1 MSVLSLVNVSNWI
14 LKEISLE
21 INKGEIFA
29 LVGPSGAGKTT
40 VLQVIAGLAPY
51 EGKVY
56 LGTKSLEGVPPYK
69 RRVGY
74 LFQELLLFPHLTIE
88 ENLIIAMTRQP
99 GGKNVKRERTSEL
112 LELVGIGSLANR
124 FPHELSG
131 GEKQR
136 AALARA
142 LASTPDIL
150 LLDEPFSSLDFR
162 IARYLRLEFKRLQ
175 RLLGF
180 NALFVTHN
188 LREAREM
195 ADRIGVLKEGALTQV
210 LNSDELWLSAESGKG
225 SFLEQPNILSV
236 CGHRKSG
243 NGIIEVEWAGHR
255 FFVPDEGKPFER
267 VAIRPRDIFISTLD
281 PPGSPVNRFQGIVK
295 HIKETG
301 GMASIKVG
309 IGDEE
314 IIVEITREYLKALN
328 LSTGDR
334 VCGILKLRDLHG
346 C

>member
-1 MSVLSLVNVSNWI
+1 MSVISLANVSNWI
-14 LKEISLE
+14 LKDISLE
-21 INKGEIFA
+21 IKKGEIFA

-40 VLQVIAGLAPY
+40 LLQVIAGLAPY

-56 LGTKSLEGVPPYK
+56 SGTKSLEGVPPYK

-74 LFQELLLFPHLTIE
+74 LFQDLLLFPHLTLE
-88 ENLIIAMTRQP
+88 ENLLIAMSREP
-99 GGKNVKRERTSEL
+99 GRKRNRREKAAEL
-112 LELVGIGSLANR
+112 LDLVGIGSLAKR
-124 FPHELSG
+124 FSNELSG

-142 LASTPDIL
+142 LASSPDIL

-188 LREAREM
+188 LREAREI
-195 ADRIGVLKEGALTQV
+195 ADRIGVLKEGALIQIV
-210 LNSDELWLSAESGKG
+210 NPDELWLNADRGKG
-225 SFLEQPNILSV
+225 SFLERPNILNVSNQ
-236 CGHRKSG
+236 RKSV
-243 NGIIEVEWAGHR
+243 NGIIEVEWAGFR
-255 FFVPDEGKPFER
+255 FFVPDEGKSFER

-295 HIKETG
+295 DIKETG
-301 GMASIKVG
+301 GIATIV
-309 IGDEE
+309 IGVRDEE
-314 IIVEITREYLKALN
+314 ISVEITMEYLKALN
-328 LSTGDR
+328 LKTDDH

>member
-1 MSVLSLVNVSNWI
+1 MSVISLVNVSNWI
-14 LKEISLE
+14 LKDISFE

-40 VLQVIAGLAPY
+40 LLQVIAGLAPY
-51 EGKVY
+51 KGKVFS
-56 LGTKSLEGVPPYK
+56 GTKSLEGIPPYK

-74 LFQELLLFPHLTIE
+74 LFQDLLLFPHLNIF
-88 ENLIIAMTRQP
+88 ENLIIAMTREP
-99 GGKNVKRERTSEL
+99 GGKRDKGERASEL
-112 LELVGIGSLANR
+112 LEMVGIGSLSKR
-124 FPHELSG
+124 FPNELSG

-142 LASTPDIL
+142 LASSPDIL

-195 ADRIGVLKEGALTQV
+195 SDRIGVLKEGSLIQIV
-210 LNSDELWLSAESGKG
+210 NPDELWINDSVGKE
-225 SFLEQPNILSV
+225 SFLERPNILNV
-236 CGHRKSG
+236 CNQRRSG
-243 NGIIEVEWAGHR
+243 NGIIEVEWAGLQ

-267 VAIRPRDIFISTLD
+267 IAIRPRDIFISTLD
-281 PPGSPVNRFQGIVK
+281 PPGSPVNRFQGRVK
-295 HIKETG
+295 DIKERG
-301 GMASIKVG
+301 GIAKILVG

-314 IIVEITREYLKALN
+314 IIVEITMEYLKALN

>member
-1 MSVLSLVNVSNWI
+1 
-14 LKEISLE
+14 
-21 INKGEIFA
+21 
-29 LVGPSGAGKTT
+29 
-40 VLQVIAGLAPY
+40 
-51 EGKVY
+51 
-56 LGTKSLEGVPPYK
+56 
-69 RRVGY
+69 VGY

-99 GGKNVKRERTSEL
+99 GGKSLKRERTSKL
-112 LELVGIGSLANR
+112 LELVGIRSLAKR

-142 LASTPDIL
+142 LASSPDIL

-210 LNSDELWLSAESGKG
+210 VDPDELWLSAESDKG

-236 CGHRKSG
+236 SNRKVSG
-243 NGIIEVEWAGHR
+243 NGIIEVEWAGLR

-267 VAIRPRDIFISTLD
+267 IAIRPRDIFISTLD

-295 HIKETG
+295 DIKETG
-301 GMASIKVG
+301 GMATIKVG

-314 IIVEITREYLKALN
+314 ISVEITMEYLKALN
-328 LSTGDR
+328 LSAGDC

>member
-1 MSVLSLVNVSNWI
+1 MSVISLSNVSNWI
-14 LKEISLE
+14 LKDVSLN

-40 VLQVIAGLAPY
+40 LLQVIAGLAPY

-56 LGTKSLEGVPPYK
+56 SGTKSLDGIPPYK
-69 RRVGY
+69 RCVGY
-74 LFQELLLFPHLTIE
+74 LFQDLLLFPHLTIK
-88 ENLIIAMTRQP
+88 ENLIIAMIKEP
-99 GGKNVKRERTSEL
+99 GGKNIKREKAAEL
-112 LELVGIGSLANR
+112 LDMVGIGSLAKR

-142 LASTPDIL
+142 LASSPDIL

-175 RLLGF
+175 RLIGF

-188 LREAREM
+188 LREAQEM
-195 ADRIGVLKEGALTQV
+195 ADRIGVLKEGVLIQV
-210 LNSDELWLSAESGKG
+210 INTDALWLNAESGKG
-225 SFLEQPNILSV
+225 SFLEQPNILCVSNQ
-236 CGHRKSG
+236 RKSG
-243 NGIIEVEWAGHR
+243 KGIIEVEWAGLR
-255 FFVPDEGKPFER
+255 FFVPDEGKDFER

-281 PPGSPVNRFQGIVK
+281 PPGSTVNKFQGIVK
-295 HIKETG
+295 DIKETG
-301 GMASIKVG
+301 GMADIKVE
-309 IGDEE
+309 IGNEE
-314 IIVEITREYLKALN
+314 IMVEITVDYLKALN
-328 LSTGDR
+328 LATGDR

>member
-1 MSVLSLVNVSNWI
+1 MSILSLENISNWI
-14 LKEISLE
+14 LKNVNLE

-40 VLQVIAGLAPY
+40 LLQVIAGLAPY
-51 EGKVY
+51 KGRVCS
-56 LGTKSLEGVPPYK
+56 GDKSLDGIPPYE
-69 RRVGY
+69 RHVGY
-74 LFQELLLFPHLTIE
+74 LFQDLLLFPHLSVE
-88 ENLIIAMTRQP
+88 GNLYIAMNRGP
-99 GGKNVKRERTSEL
+99 ISRREKKERAARL
-112 LELVGIGSLANR
+112 LDTVGIRSLAKR
-124 FPHELSG
+124 YPHELSG

-162 IARYLRLEFKRLQ
+162 IARYLRLEFRRLQ

-188 LREAREM
+188 LREAQEI
-195 ADRIGVLKEGALTQV
+195 ADRIGVLKEGVLTQIV
-210 LNSDELWLSAESGKG
+210 EPEEMWLNTESSEE
-225 SFLEQPNILSV
+225 SFLEQNNILCV
-236 CGHRKSG
+236 SG
-243 NGIIEVEWAGHR
+243 QRNSGKGIVEVEWAGFR
-255 FFVPDEGKPFER
+255 FFVPDEGKAIER
-267 VAIRPRDIFISTLD
+267 VAIRPRDIFISTID

-295 HIKETG
+295 DIRETG
-301 GMASIKVG
+301 GMAIIRVG
-309 IGDEE
+309 IGNEE
-314 IIVEITREYLKALN
+314 ILVEITMEYFKTLG
-328 LSTGDR
+328 LSTGDN

>member
-1 MSVLSLVNVSNWI
+1 MSVISLSNVSNWI
-14 LKEISLE
+14 LKDVSLE

-40 VLQVIAGLAPY
+40 LLQVIAGLAPY
-51 EGKVY
+51 DGKIY
-56 LGTKSLEGVPPYK
+56 SGTRSLDGIPPYK

-74 LFQELLLFPHLTIE
+74 LFQDLLLFPHLTIE
-88 ENLIIAMTRQP
+88 GNLIIAMTKETGRR
-99 GGKNVKRERTSEL
+99 KIKRAAEL
-112 LELVGIGSLANR
+112 LDIVGIGSLAKR

-142 LASTPDIL
+142 LARSPDIL

-175 RLLGF
+175 RLVGF

-195 ADRIGVLKEGALTQV
+195 ADRIGVLKEGALIQV
-210 LNSDELWLSAESGKG
+210 VDSDELWLNAESAIE
-225 SFLEQPNILSV
+225 SFLERPNILCVSNQ
-236 CGHRKSG
+236 RNSG
-243 NGIIEVEWAGHR
+243 KGIIEVEWAGFR
-255 FFVPDEGKPFER
+255 FFVPDEGKAFER
-267 VAIRPRDIFISTLD
+267 VAIRPGDIFISTLD
-281 PPGSPVNRFQGIVK
+281 PPGSPVNRFEGIVK
-295 HIKETG
+295 DIRETG

-309 IGDEE
+309 IGGEE
-314 IIVEITREYLKALN
+314 IIVEITVDYFKALN
-328 LSTGDR
+328 LSAGDR

>member
-1 MSVLSLVNVSNWI
+1 MSVISLVNVSNWI
-14 LKEISLE
+14 LKDVSLE

-40 VLQVIAGLAPY
+40 LLQVIAGLAPY
-51 EGKVY
+51 EGNVY
-56 LGTKSLEGVPPYK
+56 SGTKSLDGVPPYK

-74 LFQELLLFPHLTIE
+74 LFQDLLLFPHLTIF
-88 ENLIIAMTRQP
+88 ENLIIAMTREP
-99 GGKNVKRERTSEL
+99 GGKRVKGERASEL
-112 LELVGIGSLANR
+112 LEMVGIGSLAKR
-124 FPHELSG
+124 FPNELSG

-142 LASTPDIL
+142 LASSPDIL

-195 ADRIGVLKEGALTQV
+195 SDRIGVLKDGTLVQV
-210 LNSDELWLSAESGKG
+210 VNPDELWLNESVGKE
-225 SFLEQPNILSV
+225 SFLERPNILSV
-236 CGHRKSG
+236 CNQRNSG
-243 NGIIEVEWAGHR
+243 KGIIEVEWAGLR
-255 FFVPDEGKPFER
+255 LFVPDEGKPFER
-267 VAIRPRDIFISTLD
+267 IAIRPRDIFISTLD

-295 HIKETG
+295 DIKESG
-301 GMASIKVG
+301 GMARILVG

-314 IIVEITREYLKALN
+314 IIVEITMEYLKALN
-328 LSTGDR
+328 LSEGNR